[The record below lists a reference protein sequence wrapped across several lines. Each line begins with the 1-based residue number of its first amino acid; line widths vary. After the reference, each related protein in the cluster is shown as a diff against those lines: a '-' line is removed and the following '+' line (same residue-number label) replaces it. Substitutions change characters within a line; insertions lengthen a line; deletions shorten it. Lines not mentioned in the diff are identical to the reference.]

1 MTEMTEAQK
10 VIAKVADE
18 HTHSI
23 DFDFCYCGVNF
34 FAGDGITGHGAEA
47 WSNHLAAEIDKALG
61 GLTQEW
67 TVSGDCSISPSRD
80 CDHYGDHGPWT
91 CAATAE
97 TREEAEKWPVT
108 NSPGAHIESRWV
120 SGWSEAQS

>member
-1 MTEMTEAQK
+1 MTEMTEAKK

-23 DFDFCYCGVNF
+23 DFDFCYCGMAF
-34 FAGDGITGHGAEA
+34 FAGDGITGQGAQA

-61 GLTQEW
+61 GLTHQVVGVA
-67 TVSGDCSISPSRD
+67 TDAQGHTYRTHRD
-80 CDHYGDHGPWT
+80 DPN
-91 CAATAE
+91 ASVA
-97 TREEAEKWPVT
+97 
-108 NSPGAHIESRWV
+108 ESRWV